1 MSVRFE
7 NVSFRYPGG
16 TGGVFDI
23 DLEIATGELLAV
35 IGPSGSGKSTLLKL
49 LSGFAVPDTGRIL
62 VDGRDVTRLPPHE
75 RALGV
80 VFQSYAL
87 FPHMSLWRN
96 VAYPLKVRKIA
107 KKERRARALDALARV
122 GLADFA
128 ERAPP
133 SLSGGQQQR
142 VALARAL
149 VFSPRALLL
158 DEPLSALDASL
169 RNDLRDEI
177 VRVQR
182 GAGIATLHVTHDQE
196 EALSMGDRVAV
207 MHAGRLVQVAKPREL
222 YDRPLNRTVAAFVGH
237 ANLWPGVV
245 EAAGRVGTP
254 LGLLACDTT
263 GFANGAQVTVL
274 ARPEA
279 VQPLAEL
286 PNASRPNVFYGLVNA
301 DRFLG
306 AQRRCDLEVGSG
318 IVRIETTIR
327 TAIHAVSIPP
337 EAIRLLPP
345 DSTASQNPAHTGKPS

>member
-7 NVSFRYPGG
+7 NVSFRYPGS
-16 TGGVFDI
+16 TAGVFDI

-49 LSGFAVPDTGRIL
+49 LAGFAVPDAGRIL
-62 VDGRDVTRLPPHE
+62 VDGRDVTDLEPHE

-96 VAYPLKVRKIA
+96 VAYPLKVRGTPKA
-107 KKERRARALDALARV
+107 ERRQRALDALARV
-122 GLADFA
+122 GLAEFA
-128 ERAPP
+128 ERAPT

-158 DEPLSALDASL
+158 DEPLSALDAAL
-169 RNDLRDEI
+169 RHGMRDEI
-177 VRVQR
+177 LRVQR

-207 MHAGRLVQVAKPREL
+207 MHAGRLIQVAAPREL
-222 YDRPLNRTVAAFVGH
+222 YDRPASRTVAAFVGH
-237 ANLWPGVV
+237 ANLWDGEVRAP
-245 EAAGRVGTP
+245 GRVVTR
-254 LGLLACDTT
+254 LGELACDTA
-263 GFANGAQVTVL
+263 GFEPGGRTCVL
-274 ARPEA
+274 VRPEQ
-279 VQPLAEL
+279 VVPLAEL
-286 PNASRPNVFYGLVNA
+286 PGAARPNVFYGRISE

-306 AQRRCDLEVGSG
+306 AVRRCDLEVGSG
-318 IVRIETTIR
+318 LVRIETNIR
-327 TAIHAVSIPP
+327 TAIAAVSIPP

-345 DSTASQNPAHTGKPS
+345 DPTALHTGSLS